1 VTALAEARLK
11 MGTMRAGVID
21 VGSNTVR
28 LLVAASSR
36 RGLST
41 VLSERTHLALATDIE
56 RDGRISDRKLSDLA
70 DVAAE
75 YAASAR
81 DAGADPLEV
90 IVTAPGRQSANAR
103 VLHGVL
109 AEATGLPVRQLSAD
123 EEGRLAYAGA
133 VAGCRSVREPNGV
146 IDVGGGSTQLMVGTV
161 AEPAWLQAL
170 DVGSLRLTERYVEND
185 PASKNELAVIAEAVE
200 RAFEGVTPPIPRS
213 VLAAGG
219 TARALRPITGKRF
232 GQKQLRRA
240 LEALT
245 SAPVQRVARKY
256 EISPERARVL
266 PAGILVLREAHR
278 RLGVTF
284 EVARGGVREGAI
296 LGLLAELAEAAAA

>member
-1 VTALAEARLK
+1 MTALAGAGLSI
-11 MGTMRAGVID
+11 GAMRPGLID

-28 LLVAASSR
+28 LLVAASGR

-41 VLSERTHLALATDIE
+41 VLSERTHVALATDIE
-56 RDGRISDRKLSDLA
+56 RSGLISASKLSELA
-70 DVAAE
+70 HVARD
-75 YAASAR
+75 YAGRAR

-90 IVTAPGRQSANAR
+90 IVTAPGRQSGNAW
-103 VLHGVL
+103 VLHRVL
-109 AEATGLPVRQLSAD
+109 AEATGLSVRQLTAA

-133 VAGCRSVREPNGV
+133 VAGCRSVREPIGV
-146 IDVGGGSTQLMVGTV
+146 IDVGGGSTQLMAGTV

-170 DVGSLRLTERYVEND
+170 DVGSLRLTERYVEKD
-185 PASKNELAVIAEAVE
+185 PASKSELAAIAEAVE
-200 RAFEGVTPPIPRS
+200 QAFEGVTPPLPRS

-219 TARALRPITGKRF
+219 TARALRRISGKRL
-232 GQKQLRRA
+232 GQKQLRGA
-240 LEALT
+240 LETLT
-245 SAPVQRVARKY
+245 AAPAQRVAKKH

-266 PAGILVLREAHR
+266 PAGILILREAQC

-296 LGLLAELAEAAAA
+296 LGLLDELAEAAA